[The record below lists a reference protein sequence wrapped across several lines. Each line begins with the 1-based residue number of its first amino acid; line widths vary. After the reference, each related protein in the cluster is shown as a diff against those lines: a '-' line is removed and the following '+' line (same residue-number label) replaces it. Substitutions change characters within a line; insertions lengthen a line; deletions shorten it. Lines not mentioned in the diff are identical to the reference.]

1 MSIRKIDYYVGAVLS
16 YLIKKR
22 ITPAIFDSS
31 DCSKIITFE
40 TNEGKYNLFV
50 KYSGKPASQQEKYS
64 RWDVTFT
71 KLELEIVNTY
81 AKDGFN
87 NFVVLVCSSESL
99 TQTEIAVIEV
109 KNALRCLGNDNINKQ
124 KRISIINDKGA
135 RKLKCYG
142 TAITDK
148 NAILI
153 KRNIDNYF

>member
-1 MSIRKIDYYVGAVLS
+1 MSIRKIDYYVGALLS

-31 DCSKIITFE
+31 DYSKIITFE

-50 KYSGKPASQQEKYS
+50 KYSGKPVRQQEKYS
-64 RWDVTFT
+64 RWDVNFT
-71 KLELEIVNTY
+71 ESELNIVNTY
-81 AKDGFN
+81 AKNGYN
-87 NFVVLVCSSESL
+87 NFVVLVCSSETL
-99 TQTEIAVIEV
+99 TQTEIAVIDIED
-109 KNALRCLGNDNINKQ
+109 ALKCLGNDLVNKQ
-124 KRISIINDKGA
+124 KRISVRSDKAA

-142 TAITDK
+142 TAITDI